1 MTAAARSDRPRFVRS
16 PVLAFVLTEITAEL
30 ALLAA
35 VGYLLFAIDDFAVDA
50 IYFARCAWKQMPSA
64 EEMATRHC
72 TGWMAVF
79 IPAWDEASVIAPM
92 LRSTLQRFDHP
103 NYRLFVGYYR
113 NDPATEAAIR
123 SVRDDRITS
132 VLVDADGPTTKADCL
147 NRLYAALIALEKLIK
162 RPAKAIVLHDAE
174 DVVHPL
180 ELRLFDR
187 LVENAGVVQLPV
199 IPLIDPASRWVA
211 GHYADEFAEAHG
223 KELLVRQ
230 SIGAAIPL
238 AGVGCAIER
247 VALSRLAARHD
258 GRPFSGRSMTEDYEI
273 GLRLGAIG
281 ERTIF
286 ARMKNAQDSDA
297 IVATKGHFPSTIS
310 AAVRQKTR
318 WIGGIAFTGWEQLG
332 WRGGMG
338 ERWMRMRDRRGPLA
352 ALLLLCG
359 YSAAIL
365 WAEMGLATALGAPVS
380 VPVSPVLAWLMG
392 ANAGLLGWRLAMR
405 AGFTTSVHGWREG
418 LRAIPRTIISN
429 LVSVLAA
436 WRALLIHADGGPRH
450 WDKTDHVFPREQFE
464 P

>member
-1 MTAAARSDRPRFVRS
+1 
-16 PVLAFVLTEITAEL
+16 VLAFVLTETAAEL
-30 ALLAA
+30 ALFAA
-35 VGYLLFAIDDFAVDA
+35 VGYLLFAIDDLAVDA
-50 IYFARCAWKQMPSA
+50 IYFARCAWKHMPSA
-64 EEMATRHC
+64 QELATRHC

-103 NYRLFVGYYR
+103 DYRLFVGYYR
-113 NDPATEAAIR
+113 NDPATEAAIS
-123 SVRDDRITS
+123 SVHDDRIAP
-132 VLVDADGPTTKADCL
+132 VIVDADGPTTKADCL
-147 NRLYAALIALEKLIK
+147 NHLYAALIAHEQLIK

-174 DVVHPL
+174 DVVHRL

-187 LVENAGVVQLPV
+187 LVENAGLVQLPV
-199 IPLIDPASRWVA
+199 IPLIDPESRWVA

-230 SIGAAIPL
+230 AVGAAIPL

-247 VALSRLAARHD
+247 TALSRLAARHD
-258 GRPFSGRSMTEDYEI
+258 GRPFSGHSMTEDYEM

-286 ARMKNAQDSDA
+286 ARIAEAPGSKA

-318 WIGGIAFTGWEQLG
+318 WIGGIAFAGWDQLG
-332 WRGGMG
+332 WRGRIG

-359 YSAAIL
+359 YSSALL
-365 WAEMGLATALGAPVS
+365 WAQVALAATLGAPVD

-405 AGFTTSVHGWREG
+405 AGFTAGVYGWRQG
-418 LRAIPRTIISN
+418 LRAILRSIISN
-429 LVSVLAA
+429 FVCVLAA
-436 WRALLIHADGGPRH
+436 WRALLVHADGGPRR
-450 WDKTDHVFPREQFE
+450 WEKTDHVFPRELFE